1 MRVILQGG
9 VTPEVESGPLAVAV
23 IIAYFAVVVGI
34 GLYYFKRSRQSTG
47 DFWIAGGQIKTY
59 TQVFAFYAVLAS
71 AGSFFGIGGFAYAF
85 GASFGMLVA
94 VAVAA
99 GGLFTM
105 IFLAGPIR
113 RAGVYTVP
121 AYLQMRYQSK
131 RVRLVGALIFAIAA
145 WAYMIPQLTAGGITM
160 DFVLPQLGYGLGVI
174 IAAIGFALYV
184 SLGGMWAVTWTDFI
198 QGIMMVILSVFPIPL
213 ILLEFGGVSGTLSA
227 ALAANSEFAGSNQPW
242 ITHLGIGLVWVLG
255 VLSLP
260 QFGQRILSSESDRA
274 ARRGFMW
281 MVPLYIATFGLSAYI
296 VAGAATA
303 VEPNLANPDYF
314 YYAILAEYFGPI
326 VQGLGAAGLLAA
338 IMSTTDA
345 LLVALSA
352 SISHD
357 IPKTLE
363 WDLSERQELI
373 VGQVVIWG
381 GALTTALVALDPP
394 GLIATMTTLV
404 TGGLASGLFPAVAIG
419 TWWKRANEPGAIA
432 AMITGF
438 LVYGALLFGDVMGPL
453 FAEALIAVPV
463 GIVVFFVVSLA
474 TRQPTG
480 QELVGFQ
487 TFHSDS
493 IVPESGAN
501 AGVTVGTDDD

>member
-1 MRVILQGG
+1 MFTILQQG
-9 VTPEVESGPLAVAV
+9 VTPEVESGALAVGV
-23 IIAYFAVVVGI
+23 VIAYFVLVVGI
-34 GLYYFKRSRQSTG
+34 GLYYFKRSRQSAG

-85 GASFGMLVA
+85 GASFAMLVA

-121 AYLQMRYQSK
+121 AYLEMRYQSK
-131 RVRLVGALIFAIAA
+131 RVRLVGAVIFAIAA
-145 WAYMIPQLTAGGITM
+145 WAYIIPQLTAGGITM
-160 DFVLPQLGYGLGVI
+160 DFVLPQLGYDIGVL
-174 IAAIGFALYV
+174 IAAVGFALYV
-184 SLGGMWAVTWTDFI
+184 ALGGMWAVTWTDFI
-198 QGIMMVILSVFPIPL
+198 QGIMMVILSLIPIPL
-213 ILLEFGGVSGTLSA
+213 ILVELGGVSGTLSA
-227 ALAANSEFAGSNQPW
+227 ALAVDAGFAGSNQSW
-242 ITHLGIGLVWVLG
+242 MTHLGIGLVWVLG

-260 QFGQRILSSESDRA
+260 QFGQRILSSESDKA

-281 MVPLYIATFGLSAYI
+281 MVPLYIITFGLSAFI
-296 VAGAATA
+296 VAAAAIA

-314 YYAILAEYFGPI
+314 YYAILSEYFGPI

-357 IPKTLE
+357 IPKTFE
-363 WDLSERQELI
+363 IDLSERQELL

-381 GALTTALVALDPP
+381 GALTTALVALNPP

-404 TGGLASGLFPAVAIG
+404 TGGLASGLFPAVAVG
-419 TWWKRANEPGAIA
+419 TWWKRANEWGAIS
-432 AMITGF
+432 AMIVGF
-438 LVYGALLFGDVMGPL
+438 IVYGVLLFGDFMGPL
-453 FAEALIAVPV
+453 FAEALVAVPV
-463 GIVVFFVVSLA
+463 GLLVFFGVSLA
-474 TRQPTG
+474 TRRPTG
-480 QELVGFQ
+480 DELIGFQ

-493 IVPESGAN
+493 ISPESG
-501 AGVTVGTDDD
+501 VTGDD

>member
-1 MRVILQGG
+1 MTALQ
-9 VTPEVESGPLAVAV
+9 VTPEVSSGPLAVGV
-23 IIAYFAVVVGI
+23 IVAYFAVVIGI
-34 GLYYFKRSRQSTG
+34 GLYFFKRSRSSTG

-85 GASFGMLVA
+85 GASFAMQVA

-121 AYLQMRYQSK
+121 AYLQMRYQSR

-145 WAYMIPQLTAGGITM
+145 WAYMIPQLTAGGITV
-160 DFVLPQLGYGLGVI
+160 DFVLPQLGYEIGVI
-174 IAAIGFALYV
+174 VAAIGFALYV

-198 QGIMMVILSVFPIPL
+198 QGIMMVLLSLLPIPL
-213 ILLEFGGVSGTLSA
+213 ILLEFGGVGGTLAA
-227 ALAANSEFAGSNQPW
+227 ALAQDAEFAGSSLPW
-242 ITHLGIGLVWVLG
+242 VTHLGVGLVWILG

-281 MVPLYIATFGLSAYI
+281 MVPMYVLTFGLSAFI
-296 VAGAATA
+296 VAAAA
-303 VEPNLANPDYF
+303 VVVEPNLANADYF
-314 YYAILAEYFGPI
+314 YYAVLVEYFGPV

-357 IPKTLE
+357 IPETLD
-363 WDLSERQELI
+363 WDLGDRRELI
-373 VGQVVIWG
+373 LGQVVIWA
-381 GALTTALVALDPP
+381 GALSTAVVALNPP

-404 TGGLASGLFPAVAIG
+404 TGGLASGLFPAVAVG
-419 TWWKRANEPGAIA
+419 TWWKRANEWGAIA
-432 AMITGF
+432 AMVTGF
-438 LVYGALLFGDVMGPL
+438 VAYGVLLFGDVMDAL
-453 FAEALIAVPV
+453 FAEALVAVPL
-463 GIVVFFVVSLA
+463 GLVVFFGVSLA
-474 TRQPTG
+474 TRRPTG
-480 QELVGFQ
+480 EELVGFQ

-493 IVPESGAN
+493 ISPEGRTPA
-501 AGVTVGTDDD
+501 DDD

>member
-1 MRVILQGG
+1 MITILQQG
-9 VTPEVESGPLAVAV
+9 VTPEVESGPLAIAV
-23 IIAYFAVVVGI
+23 IVAYFAVVIGL

-85 GASFGMLVA
+85 GASFGMLVT

-145 WAYMIPQLTAGGITM
+145 WAYIIPQLTAGGITM

-174 IAAIGFALYV
+174 IAALGFALYV
-184 SLGGMWAVTWTDFI
+184 SLGGMWAVTWTDFV
-198 QGIMMVILSVFPIPL
+198 QGIMMVILSILPIPL
-213 ILLEFGGVSGTLSA
+213 ILLEFGGVGGTMSA
-227 ALAANSEFAGSNQPW
+227 ALAVDPGFAGSEHPW
-242 ITHLGIGLVWVLG
+242 MTHLGIGLVWVLG

-260 QFGQRILSSESDRA
+260 QFGQRVLSSESDKA

-281 MVPLYIATFGLSAYI
+281 MVPLYIVTFGLSAFI
-296 VAGAATA
+296 VAGAALA
-303 VEPNLANPDYF
+303 VEPELANPDYF
-314 YYAILAEYFGPI
+314 YYAVLAEYFGPI

-357 IPKTLE
+357 LPETLE
-363 WDLSERQELI
+363 WELSERQELLI
-373 VGQVVIWG
+373 GQVVIWG
-381 GALTTALVALDPP
+381 GALSTALVALDPP
-394 GLIATMTTLV
+394 GLIAEMTTLV
-404 TGGLASGLFPAVAIG
+404 TGGLASGLFPAVAVG
-419 TWWKRANEPGAIA
+419 TWWKRANEWGAIA
-432 AMITGF
+432 AMIVGF
-438 LVYGALLFGDVMGPL
+438 LTYGVLLFGGFMEPL

-463 GIVVFFVVSLA
+463 GLATFFGVSLA
-474 TRQPTG
+474 TRRPTG
-480 QELVGFQ
+480 EELVGFQ

-493 IVPESGAN
+493 ISPEGA
-501 AGVTVGTDDD
+501 GGDD